1 MNTLSPTE
9 NKKGGGFFFL
19 FSTLTH
25 ISATTQPIISPWE
38 TLRRW
43 EAKDREQSVYAV
55 L

>member
-9 NKKGGGFFFL
+9 NKKGSGGFL

-25 ISATTQPIISPWE
+25 ISATMQPIISPWE

-43 EAKDREQSVYAV
+43 EAKDREQSIYAV